1 MKLGRFWRAIVLA
14 SILAAGSGGAPRDTV
29 VVVPPGASI
38 AKAGEILEQA
48 GATSASAFVNHARLF
63 GGDDP
68 IKPGEYEVKKGMSAG
83 DILALMQAG
92 KTIKRFVTV
101 PEGMPSNM
109 VWDRLM
115 AETRLKGEISVRAA
129 GRVLPDRK
137 TVGAG
142 RSVEVRV
149 EHEGSRRMKK

>member
-1 MKLGRFWRAIVLA
+1 MKLGRFLQAIMLA
-14 SILAAGSGGAPRDTV
+14 LLLAACSGGAPRDTV

-92 KTIKRFVTV
+92 KTIQRFITV
-101 PEGMPSNM
+101 PEG
-109 VWDRLM
+109 DRKS
-115 AETRLKGEISVRAA
+115 TRLNS
-129 GRVLPDRK
+129 
-137 TVGAG
+137 
-142 RSVEVRV
+142 S
-149 EHEGSRRMKK
+149 H